1 MSEIQ
6 HDLGDKGLME
16 VLKKNIPDD
25 ADEGNL
31 LLVTDKS
38 TGSIQTEFLQRYLT
52 EINPEL
58 IIETG
63 TNFCCFPGFVK
74 TFLPD
79 VKVITFGRDKFS
91 GPCVD
96 AVNEYFG
103 EDYITFIEGDSTVT
117 MPQYVDQFECK
128 KSKNS
133 AAWMDGGHTLP
144 VAYSDLVH
152 LYKYGVDH
160 IFVDDINP
168 KWPWQTLLPL
178 YRFVVDY
185 PYEIV
190 DMSRDKRGIAYIR
203 KSKTRIP
210 LTEDQKKESA
220 DIFNESGVPQPA
232 PQQQQRAALPDHLM
246 SQIND
251 WMAAEKANFE
261 PVDNDAVD

>member
-1 MSEIQ
+1 MDTNYMNI
-6 HDLGDKGLME
+6 DPGLME
-16 VLKKNIPDD
+16 VLKRHMPEGS
-25 ADEGNL
+25 DEGNL
-31 LLVTDKS
+31 LLVTDEA
-38 TGSIQTEFLQRYLT
+38 TGPIQTEFLQKYLT
-52 EINPEL
+52 DINPEL

-79 VKVITFGRDKFS
+79 VKVITFGRDDFS

-103 EDYITFIEGDSTVT
+103 EDYITFIKGDSTQT
-117 MPQYVDQFECK
+117 MPLYVDQFESQK
-128 KSKNS
+128 EKNT

-152 LYKYGVDH
+152 LFKYGVDH

-168 KWPWQTLLPL
+168 KWPWQTIIPL

-190 DMSRDKRGIAYIR
+190 DMSRDSRGIAYLR
-203 KSKTRIP
+203 KSKTRTP
-210 LTEDQKKESA
+210 LTEDQIKEA
-220 DIFNESGVPQPA
+220 EHIFNESG
-232 PQQQQRAALPDHLM
+232 
-246 SQIND
+246 I
-251 WMAAEKANFE
+251 K
-261 PVDNDAVD
+261 